1 MLQFLSLCFE
11 FDFILVFMFPNVTIL
26 TLKYEF
32 CINLVHKFQDSQAIW
47 NEGNKPTLVR
57 SGKTYALWLFAGLL
71 DQNSLW
77 KLQPNLTAF
86 MWFFLCG
93 LISSSYTI
101 FYFVPV
107 FIEYQWREVRD
118 DGGAEKVSTTYLVFF
133 FKGV

>member
-11 FDFILVFMFPNVTIL
+11 FDFILVFMFPNVIIL
-26 TLKYEF
+26 TSKYEF

-77 KLQPNLTAF
+77 RLQPNLAAF

-93 LISSSYTI
+93 LSLALTQYSTLFRFLLNINEGKREMMGVLRKYQLHI
-101 FYFVPV
+101 FF
-107 FIEYQWREVRD
+107 
-118 DGGAEKVSTTYLVFF
+118 
-133 FKGV
+133 